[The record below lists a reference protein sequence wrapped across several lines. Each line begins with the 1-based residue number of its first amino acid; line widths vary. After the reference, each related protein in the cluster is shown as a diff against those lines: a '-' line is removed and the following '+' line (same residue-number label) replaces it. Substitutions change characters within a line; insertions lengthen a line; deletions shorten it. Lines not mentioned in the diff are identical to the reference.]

1 MKKSVANRINM
12 YVVVLET
19 CKRHEEE
26 WAGIPKLVSA
36 VGDLETALNDINAAA
51 VLQASKTLGVSSY
64 KTQKLSLLYPA
75 IVEVHSAFKAL
86 AKDLNDPGLRIRNN
100 YPDSTLRKMNAYM
113 LKTHIKQ
120 VAEDLVAAGSS
131 LEPFGMS
138 ANRVSEILQLIEE
151 STAIISKPRSAIV
164 ERKSITSSLAVKAQ
178 AIDDLVRERIDNM
191 VRLLKPTLPDFFNEY
206 FAARKIIATGL
217 RRNDAAEN
225 LDGLSTGVVPSE
237 PDDGN

>member
-19 CKRHEEE
+19 CKRHEDE

-36 VGDLETALNDINAAA
+36 VSDLEAALDEINAVA

-100 YPDSTLRKMNAYM
+100 YADSTLRKMNGYM

-138 ANRVSEILQLIEE
+138 TSRIGEILQLIEE
-151 STAIISKPRSAIV
+151 STAIISKPRNAII
-164 ERKSITSSLAVKAQ
+164 ERKSITTSIGAKAQ
-178 AIDDLVRERIDNM
+178 AIDDIVKERIDNM
-191 VRLLKPTLPDFFNEY
+191 VRLLKPSLPDFFNEY
-206 FAARKIIATGL
+206 FAARKIISSGVRHNNT
-217 RRNDAAEN
+217 AEN
-225 LDGLSTGVVPSE
+225 LDGMITGVVPSE